1 MGMDYDCILECVKS
15 LSMKFVRILRDKK
28 QCLGRLNEPRYK
40 IMSRGKHFSGEEI
53 EFIKVNALV
62 MTTTEIAK
70 QLNRNYWA
78 IHRKMKE
85 MGISKSHVFTADEDF
100 IIRRMYGKYPVKAI
114 ATKIGVDENAIYN
127 RCKKLKLTKG
137 GAQ

>member
-1 MGMDYDCILECVKS
+1 
-15 LSMKFVRILRDKK
+15 
-28 QCLGRLNEPRYK
+28 
-40 IMSRGKHFSGEEI
+40 
-53 EFIKVNALV
+53 
-62 MTTTEIAK
+62 
-70 QLNRNYWA
+70 
-78 IHRKMKE
+78 
-85 MGISKSHVFTADEDF
+85 MGIRKSHVFTADEDF